1 MGVGRSG
8 DDRLRPQ
15 RGEGPSRHLS
25 GSDLYSSSLEAG
37 WSIVSPL
44 RKSIDL
50 VDCLPS
56 TVPVRGWDSDPIAFP
71 SSEEPAVRWSQALIP
86 TQKETPADAVAP
98 SHKLLLRAGMVRQ
111 LNAGAY
117 SYLPLGFRVLNKV
130 VHIIREEMD
139 AAGAQE
145 LLMPA
150 LQPLELWKE
159 SGRYETFGELLMQ
172 LEISGKQHMALG
184 PTHEEVVTD
193 IARGLIRSYKQLPM
207 TLYQIQTKFRDE
219 PRPRF
224 GILRTREFLMKDAY
238 SFDLD
243 VEQLNGSY
251 DAMYEAYCRIFDRCG
266 IPYVIV
272 EAESGPIGGDSS
284 HEFMVPSSTG
294 EDAVIQCLACGYA
307 ANVEKAEIG
316 EGGPMAASAEP
327 SPLPFQPVSTPHRKT
342 IEEVCKFLKI
352 DPNGSAKLLV
362 FLADGN
368 PVAALIRGDHEAN
381 AAKLRRAF
389 GATTLV
395 PADPATIQKATGAPM
410 GFLGPVDIK
419 IPLVI
424 DRAIAA
430 MSSVVVGGNEV
441 DVHLTGVVP
450 GRDFPLDRVLDL
462 RNAGANDACPRCGAA
477 LSVTQGIEIG
487 HVFKLGT
494 KYSKAMGAN
503 VLDEKG
509 QEIPIIM
516 GCYGIGVN
524 RIVASAVE
532 AGHDDNGIL
541 WPLPIAPY
549 QVLIVPLSLTNELV
563 LATTREIQSAIEG
576 AGFDVLVD
584 DRDQRPGFKFKDA
597 DLIGVPYRVVI
608 GERGL
613 KDGNIEVKWRRESAA
628 RTLPVEEAGSR
639 IVEELNGELD
649 RMAAE
654 VEAKKARRG
663 SSRVQ

>member
-1 MGVGRSG
+1 
-8 DDRLRPQ
+8 
-15 RGEGPSRHLS
+15 
-25 GSDLYSSSLEAG
+25 
-37 WSIVSPL
+37 
-44 RKSIDL
+44 
-50 VDCLPS
+50 
-56 TVPVRGWDSDPIAFP
+56 
-71 SSEEPAVRWSQALIP
+71 VRWSQALIP

-98 SHKLLLRAGMVRQ
+98 SHRLLLRAGMVRQ
-111 LNAGAY
+111 LGAGAY
-117 SYLPLGFRVLNKV
+117 SYLPLGFRVLHKV
-130 VHIIREEMD
+130 ANIVREEMD

-150 LQPLELWKE
+150 LQPIELWKE

-172 LEISGKQHMALG
+172 LKISGGAHMALG

-193 IARGLIRSYKQLPM
+193 IIRGIIRSYKQLPI

-243 VEQLNGSY
+243 VDQLGQSY

-284 HEFMVPSSTG
+284 HEFMVPSATG
-294 EDAVIQCLACGYA
+294 EDSIIQCHACGYA

-316 EGGPMAASAEP
+316 EGPTTTSALPDPHGPGYQRVA
-327 SPLPFQPVSTPHRKT
+327 TPNKRT
-342 IEEVCKFLKI
+342 IAEVCAFLGVE
-352 DPNGSAKLLV
+352 DSGSAKLLV
-362 FLADGN
+362 YLADGK

-381 AAKLRRAF
+381 EAKLRRAF
-389 GATTLV
+389 GASALV

-430 MSSVVVGGNEV
+430 MPTVVVGGNEV

-462 RNAGANDACPRCGAA
+462 RNAGAGDPCPRCG
-477 LSVTQGIEIG
+477 SQMVVTHGIEIG

-509 QEIPIIM
+509 HEIPVIM

-524 RIVASAVE
+524 RIVAAAVE
-532 AGHDDNGIL
+532 AVHDDNGII

-549 QVLIVPLSLTNELV
+549 HVLLAPLQINNEAV
-563 LATTREIQSAIEG
+563 LAATEEIRSALDA
-576 AGFDVLVD
+576 AGFDVLID

-597 DLIGVPYRVVI
+597 DLIGIPLRVVV

-613 KDGNIEVKWRRESAA
+613 KDGKVEVKWRTDA
-628 RTLPVEEAGSR
+628 EAHTVDATGAGEK
-639 IVEELNGELD
+639 IVAELLEALAKL
-649 RMAAE
+649 AAE
-654 VEAKKARRG
+654 AEARKAKRAEA
-663 SSRVQ
+663 VVK